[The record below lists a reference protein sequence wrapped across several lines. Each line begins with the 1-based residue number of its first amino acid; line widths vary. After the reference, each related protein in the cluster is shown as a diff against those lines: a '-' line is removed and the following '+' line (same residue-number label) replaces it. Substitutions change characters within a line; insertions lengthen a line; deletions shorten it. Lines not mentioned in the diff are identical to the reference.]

1 MKLTERQRRFVEAY
15 VETGNATEAARR
27 AGYSKKTAN
36 IIGPENLSKLS
47 IKKAIEERMAEI
59 EKSKTATAEEIIQL
73 LSSMIR
79 GEIEEEVVTTEG
91 TGMGCSES
99 KIVKKQ
105 IGTKERLKAAELILR
120 RYPLQ
125 AEIKEQELRIEKLQA
140 ELNERKQG
148 QQEEQVTF
156 VFERG
161 ATHES

>member
-161 ATHES
+161 ATYES